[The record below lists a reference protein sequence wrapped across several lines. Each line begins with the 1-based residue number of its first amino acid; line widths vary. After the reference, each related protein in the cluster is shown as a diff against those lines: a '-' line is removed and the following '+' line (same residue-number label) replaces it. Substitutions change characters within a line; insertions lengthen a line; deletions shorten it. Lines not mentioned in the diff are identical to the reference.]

1 MAYNEDLAD
10 RVREQLRDED
20 ALTEMEMF
28 GGVAFLLAGNMSVG
42 ISGDELIVRVGPDA
56 GEDALAQAH
65 ARPFDMPGRPMKGWI
80 MVAPE
85 GVKTDTQLATW
96 VTRGAEFARTLPPK
110 G

>member
-1 MAYNEDLAD
+1 MAYNEDLAN
-10 RVREQLRDED
+10 RVRERLRAED

-28 GGVAFLLAGNMSVG
+28 GGVGFMLAGNMSVG

-56 GEDALAQAH
+56 DEAALGQPH
-65 ARPFDMPGRPMKGWI
+65 TRPFDITGRPMRGWI

-85 GVKTDTQLATW
+85 GTRSEDQLAAW
-96 VTRGAEFARTLPPK
+96 VARGVAFARMLPAK